1 MWSASFSVEVTT
13 IRAEN
18 AAPREDSATLWLENT
33 WLKVDN
39 QLLRDELA
47 RLKNRPPF
55 RPSGMD
61 KATKDKH
68 DAQAAG
74 KKPRGPKL
82 DLKRVRRHQICPAYP
97 RFRQFKND

>member
-47 RLKNRPPF
+47 REEPAAVSTVGHGQGDEGQTR
-55 RPSGMD
+55 R
-61 KATKDKH
+61 
-68 DAQAAG
+68 AQAAG